1 MEWVETTGRNL
12 DDAKERALD
21 QLGVD
26 EQDAEFEVLEE
37 PRPGLFGRLRG
48 EARVRA
54 RVRPTAPRPKVE
66 RRDRRRK
73 RDEEV
78 SVTSGESAGAA
89 TAATANGEAPVAPAT
104 ETAPEIRE
112 ASGTSLT
119 PDGGENPAIGEVAA
133 FLAGLADAFDL
144 DAEVRIVP
152 DGDGTEV
159 GLHGDD
165 LGLLIGPRGV
175 TLQAVQDLARALVAR
190 GEGEHPGKVRVD
202 VGGYRQKRREALTR
216 FAQKLAEEVEA
227 SGSPKVLEP
236 MNAADRKV
244 IHDAVGAMSGV
255 RTVSEGE
262 DPYRRVV
269 IVPNDGS

>member
-1 MEWVETTGRNL
+1 MEWVETTGRSL
-12 DDAKERALD
+12 DEAKEKALD

-73 RDEEV
+73 KDEEASV
-78 SVTSGESAGAA
+78 STGDSPTPA
-89 TAATANGEAPVAPAT
+89 TAAPPAAPAPAVAPAT
-104 ETAPEIRE
+104 EAPAAAVATASSGDG
-112 ASGTSLT
+112 AS
-119 PDGGENPAIGEVAA
+119 PVDEVAD
-133 FLAGLADAFDL
+133 FLRGLADAFGL
-144 DAEVRIVP
+144 EAEVKIVP

-159 GLHGDD
+159 GLHGAD

-190 GEGEHPGKVRVD
+190 SDGEHSTKVRVD
-202 VGGYRQKRREALTR
+202 VGGYRQKRREALAR
-216 FAQKLAEEVEA
+216 FAEKLALEVEA
-227 SGSPKVLEP
+227 TGTAKVLEP

-244 IHDAVGAMSGV
+244 VHDTVGAMSGV
-255 RTVSEGE
+255 RTRSEGE

-269 IVPNDGS
+269 IVPADAG